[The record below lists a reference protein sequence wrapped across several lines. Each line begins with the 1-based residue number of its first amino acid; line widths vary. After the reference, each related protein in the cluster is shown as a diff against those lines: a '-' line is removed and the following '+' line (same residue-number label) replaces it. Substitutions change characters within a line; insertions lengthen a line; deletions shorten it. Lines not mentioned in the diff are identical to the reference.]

1 MISGC
6 RDSQTSADA
15 DITAFALPDPRGRR
29 GGACTAALLEA
40 LRGEGRDKKS
50 WVEVLAE
57 MRGNLQKRGYDQIPQ
72 LTSSGII
79 DVNEAMIVAPNPSGT
94 KRAVLIGINYRG
106 QEGELSGCH
115 NDIKRISQYLSEVHG
130 FRKKNMTVL
139 LDNGKCEE
147 PSYANII
154 RALERAAKDSKPGD
168 AVWLHYS
175 GHGGRIPDDS
185 NEEGDGNDETII
197 PLDFKK
203 RGQIR
208 DGDLIKY
215 FVKPMKKGV
224 TVTCVMDC
232 CHSGTVLDLPYQYVA
247 NDGMAGHGFEERMVV
262 ILVRK

>member
-1 MISGC
+1 M
-6 RDSQTSADA
+6 
-15 DITAFALPDPRGRR
+15 
-29 GGACTAALLEA
+29 
-40 LRGEGRDKKS
+40 
-50 WVEVLAE
+50 W
-57 MRGNLQKRGYDQIPQ
+57 GNLQKRGYDQIPQ
-72 LTSSGII
+72 LTSSSII

-94 KRAVLIGINYRG
+94 KRAVLIEINYRG

-115 NDIKRISQYLSEVHG
+115 NDIERISQYLSEVHG
-130 FRKKNMTVL
+130 FQKKNMTVL

-185 NEEGDGNDETII
+185 NEEGDGNNETII

-208 DGDLIKY
+208 DDDLIKY